1 MREIRSK
8 IIRFADE
15 IYQGRTHTKEH
26 FEEMLKMTN
35 TYENYSETHPDFP
48 NNQAVLSIQ
57 KIEEDYKDGKFV
69 VETVK
74 ATEEK

>member
-15 IYQGRTHTKEH
+15 IYQGRVHTKEH

-35 TYENYSETHPDFP
+35 NYKNYSETHPNFP
-48 NNQAVLSIQ
+48 NNQAELSIQ

-69 VETVK
+69 IETVK
-74 ATEEK
+74 AVEK